1 MVLGEN
7 KLRIMAKTKKTKDQL
22 VEQLVETEKQLQDKM
37 CELEKLKTSSE
48 EHTQSEA
55 KFFSLLESAP
65 DAIVIVNS
73 VGKIII
79 VNSQTEKL
87 FGYSRA
93 ELLNQP
99 LEILVPKKY
108 HHKHT
113 YHRKDYFD
121 DPHTRPMGV
130 GLDLRGLHKD
140 GHEFPVEISLSPL
153 KTEEG
158 LLVTGI
164 IRDIT
169 ERRRSEEA
177 LKRAH
182 DELEKRVEERTAEL
196 SLTNKILKEQFEELK
211 RAEEQIRE
219 QAALLDKTQDAILVQ
234 DMEDKIVFWN
244 KSAEG
249 LYGWTRQEAIG
260 KTSEKLLFE
269 KYNNQAQEALKSVM
283 EKEEWR
289 GELKNITKD
298 NKEITVESRWTLVK
312 DEVGKPKA
320 KLIVNTDITEKKR
333 LAAQF
338 LRAQRMESIG
348 TLASGI
354 AHDLNNALTPVLMAV
369 QILRE
374 RFIDEESQFLLN
386 ILTAGAERGAD
397 MVKQVLSFARGV
409 EGNRVVL
416 QPRHFINEIK
426 KIIAQTLP
434 KSIQIDTYVSKDL
447 WPVVGDATQLYQVLL
462 NLCVNARD
470 AMPHGGKLTIS
481 AENIMLD
488 ENYVRMHLEA
498 KPGQYVLINVSDT
511 GIGIAPNLVDKI
523 FEPFFTTK
531 EVGKGTGLGLSTV
544 SAIVK
549 SHSGFVEVYSEVNKG
564 TRFKIFLP
572 SAPQVIGQH
581 TDLKQTKLLL
591 GNGETVLIVD
601 DEISIREI
609 TKATLEKYGY
619 VVITASDGTEALA
632 IYAKSSEN
640 ISVLVIDMMM
650 PYLDGVSTIR
660 ALQKLNPEIKII
672 ASSGLSSDSKTTEA
686 FSVGA
691 KAFLSKPYTT
701 EKLLETLHNVIHRK

>member
-1 MVLGEN
+1 MP
-7 KLRIMAKTKKTKDQL
+7 RTKKTKAHFSEELTKKEQQNKTFELNEFQTISQL
-22 VEQLVETEKQLQDKM
+22 V
-37 CELEKLKTSSE
+37 
-48 EHTQSEA
+48 QSET

-65 DAIVIVNS
+65 DSIVIVNS
-73 VGKIII
+73 EGKIII

-87 FGYSRA
+87 FGYTRS
-93 ELLNQP
+93 ELLNKP
-99 LEILVPKKY
+99 LEILVPTKY

-113 YHRKDYFD
+113 EHRKNYFS

-130 GLDLRGLHKD
+130 GLDLYGLHKN
-140 GHEFPVEISLSPL
+140 GNEFPVEISLSPL
-153 KTEEG
+153 QTDEG
-158 LLVTGI
+158 LLVTSI

-169 ERRRSEEA
+169 ERKRAEEA

-196 SLTNKILKEQFEELK
+196 SSTNKMLKEQFEELK

-234 DMEDKIVFWN
+234 DLEDKIVFWN
-244 KSAEG
+244 KSAER
-249 LYGWTRQEAIG
+249 LYGWTREEAIG
-260 KTSEKLLFE
+260 QIAEKLLFE
-269 KYNNQAQEALKSVM
+269 KYDRQAQDALVSVIA
-283 EKEEWR
+283 KEDWR
-289 GELKNITKD
+289 GELKNLTKD
-298 NKEITVESRWTLVK
+298 GKEITVESRWTLLK
-312 DEVGKPKA
+312 DEKGKPKA

-374 RFIDEESQFLLN
+374 RFTDEESSFLLN

-434 KSIQIDTYVSKDL
+434 KSIQIDTFVAKDL

-470 AMPHGGKLTIS
+470 AMPKGGKLSIS
-481 AENIMLD
+481 AENISID
-488 ENYVRMHLEA
+488 EDYARIHLEA
-498 KPGQYVLINVSDT
+498 KAGFYVLINVSDT
-511 GIGIAPNLVDKI
+511 GVGIAPDLVNKI

-549 SHSGFVEVYSEVNKG
+549 SHEGFIEVYSEIGRG
-564 TRFKIFLP
+564 TRFKVFLP
-572 SAPQVIGQH
+572 SAPQSTNQH
-581 TDLKQTKLLL
+581 LDVKTPKLLL
-591 GNGETVLIVD
+591 GQGETVLVVD

-609 TKATLEKYGY
+609 TRATLEKYGY
-619 VVITASDGTEALA
+619 LVVTASDGTEALA
-632 IYAKSSEN
+632 IYAKNSEN
-640 ISVLVIDMMM
+640 IAIAIIDMMM
-650 PYLDGVSTIR
+650 PFLDGTSTIR
-660 ALQKLNPEIKII
+660 ALQKLNPEFKII
-672 ASSGLSSDSKTTEA
+672 ASSGLSSDVKAAEA
-686 FSVGA
+686 LSVGA
-691 KAFLSKPYTT
+691 KAFLAKPYTT
-701 EKLLETLHNVIHRK
+701 EKLLETLHNVIHKKVY